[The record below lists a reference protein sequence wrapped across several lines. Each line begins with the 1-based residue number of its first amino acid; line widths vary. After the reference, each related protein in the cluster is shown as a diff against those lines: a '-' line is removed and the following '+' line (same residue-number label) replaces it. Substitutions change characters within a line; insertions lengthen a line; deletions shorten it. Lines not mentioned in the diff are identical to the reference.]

1 MRPLTTPEHKGAALP
16 AIGVTMKRTTALIDY
31 DNIMSVKERSI
42 TDVITNLSEMIPHLV
57 FKIQALVPDVE
68 EVNFRLYGGWS
79 LRDGQSSQQC
89 VWLLSEMGRFNRR
102 HGSVRAKCRLAREL
116 IAQTDL
122 SLVGTYRDGGQ
133 KMVDGMITADLIHLS
148 NDEEISLVL
157 VSDDDD
163 FVPGVITGS
172 CLRSSKSPL
181 IVLRP
186 KRKKAE
192 PLNDH
197 HYKVC
202 RVVTAEL

>member
-1 MRPLTTPEHKGAALP
+1 
-16 AIGVTMKRTTALIDY
+16 MKWATALVDY
-31 DNIMSVKERSI
+31 DNITSIKERSI
-42 TDVITNLSEMIPHLV
+42 TDVVTNLSELIPNLV
-57 FKIQALVPDVE
+57 SKIRILVPDVE
-68 EVNFRLYGGWS
+68 EVNFRFYGGWS

-116 IAQTDL
+116 IAQTEL

-148 NDEEISLVL
+148 NDKELSLVL

-172 CLRSSKSPL
+172 CLRSPKSPL

-186 KRKKAE
+186 KRKKNI

-197 HYKVC
+197 HYKLCHVI
-202 RVVTAEL
+202 TAEL